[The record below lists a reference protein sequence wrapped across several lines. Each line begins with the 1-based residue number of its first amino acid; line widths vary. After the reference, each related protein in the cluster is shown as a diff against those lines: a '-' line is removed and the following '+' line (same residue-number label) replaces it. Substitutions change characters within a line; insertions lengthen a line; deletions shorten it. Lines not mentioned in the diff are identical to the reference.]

1 MTTTQTPQQAASGTQ
16 ESGTALYRKDVRPSW
31 YREMVQAR
39 DDLGRCVFLLHFN
52 VDDLVFDPN
61 LAPDSPNDLW
71 TVSEYV
77 AYRLAIA
84 KSLALSYSLHD
95 GLRVR
100 TREDLEAGSKASRPQ
115 EAWQD
120 DHIPSQLWQGVAGHA
135 ASQPYA
141 LIREQA
147 SPGRS
152 GHDDPRTPH
161 EWRHPDNV
169 FPLLSRV
176 LLHDYQAKNKLPMN
190 AGVLIEHLQ
199 HLVPTPNGP
208 LVAHNAAAIV
218 EALHEWSS
226 DPYLAQ
232 RKHIVVCVT
241 PDLAALNAEVQ
252 GGNSRLSIHR
262 LPMPGRDERKAF
274 LAWLVDFDDYRLPAG
289 AGDRNEVVDKLAN
302 GSAGMNLS
310 ELRDFVRFVHLH
322 PDADWKAHLAKRRA
336 EIVSRESD
344 GLLRPQEPK
353 HGLADIAG
361 YDYVKEQFD
370 RLLPRLRESRADI
383 AGILFVGPPGTGKS
397 YFAAA
402 LARDAGVPM
411 FVMRNVRSMWVGE
424 SERNFE
430 RILEV
435 ARTLAPAVIFV
446 DEIDQAFMSRSSGR
460 TDSGVEQRLL
470 GRLLE
475 FMEDKSNLG
484 KVLWI
489 AASNRPDL
497 LDAAL
502 LSRFKLRIP
511 FLLPDEA
518 ACRDL
523 LENKLPVQAGFRWQ
537 TPIWNEWMVES
548 VVGHY
553 SGRELETMVRA
564 AYWRAED
571 DAHHLTLADNDAWR
585 EQRSAQLAV
594 LGLQL
599 PTCPV
604 EQPGSDGAILPLA
617 APVYLQEILH
627 TSNPGHDEREY
638 VRQSLLALL
647 GAPFSTPALARAVR
661 TSLPSKIAEE
671 VVSKDDRINTDQISV
686 LLDPQISR
694 SSKQG
699 VAS

>member
-1 MTTTQTPQQAASGTQ
+1 MATQMPQQTNSANQ
-16 ESGTALYRKDVRPSW
+16 ESKTNRYRAEVRPSW

-52 VDDLVFDPN
+52 MDDLVFDSD
-61 LAPDSPNDLW
+61 LAPDAPNHLW
-71 TVSEYV
+71 TVSEFI
-77 AYRLAIA
+77 AYRLAKG

-100 TREDLEAGSKASRPQ
+100 TCADLEAGSAATRPMNTW
-115 EAWQD
+115 ED
-120 DHIPSQLWQGVAGHA
+120 NNSSSQLWQSMASHA

-141 LIREQA
+141 LIRDQA

-152 GHDDPRTPH
+152 GHDDPKTPH
-161 EWRHPDNV
+161 EWRHPDNI

-176 LLHDYQAKNKLPMN
+176 LLHDYQVKDKSPLT
-190 AGVLIEHLQ
+190 AGVLIEYLQ

-208 LVAHNAAAIV
+208 LVAHNAAAIM
-218 EALHEWSS
+218 EALHNWSS
-226 DPYLAQ
+226 DPYLVL
-232 RKHIVVCVT
+232 RKHVVVCIT
-241 PDLAALNAEVQ
+241 PDLAALHSEVQ
-252 GGNSRLSIHR
+252 GSNSRLSIHR

-274 LAWLVDFDDYRLPAG
+274 LAWLVDFDDYRLPAN
-289 AGDRNEVVDKLAN
+289 AGDTNEVVDKLAN
-302 GSAGMNLS
+302 GSSGMNLR

-322 PDADWKAHLAKRRA
+322 PDADWKTRLSERRA

-361 YDYVKEQFD
+361 YDYVKEQFG
-370 RLLPRLRESRADI
+370 RVLPRLREGRADI

-460 TDSGVEQRLL
+460 ADSGVEQRLL

-484 KVLWI
+484 RVLWI

-523 LENKLPVQAGFRWQ
+523 LENKLPAQAGFRWQ
-537 TPIWNEWMVES
+537 TSIWNDWMAGS

-553 SGRELETMVRA
+553 SGRELETIVRA
-564 AYWRAED
+564 AFWRAED
-571 DAHHLTLADNDAWR
+571 DAHHLASAANDGWR
-585 EQRSAQLAV
+585 EQRVSQLGT

-599 PTCPV
+599 PTYPV
-604 EQPGSDGAILPLA
+604 EQREIKGEALPHA
-617 APVYLQEILH
+617 NPIYLQEILH

-661 TSLPSKIAEE
+661 TSLPPDIAKR
-671 VVSKDDRINTDQISV
+671 VVSDDNRIKTDQIVEV
-686 LLDPQISR
+686 LNASINR
-694 SSKQG
+694 SYGQDSQ
-699 VAS
+699 S

>member
-1 MTTTQTPQQAASGTQ
+1 MSVVLTLQQTASGNQ
-16 ESGTALYRKDVRPSW
+16 ESKTNRYRAEIRPSW

-52 VDDLVFDPN
+52 IDDLVFDPS
-61 LAPDSPNDLW
+61 LAPDTPNDLW
-71 TVSEYV
+71 TVSEYI

-95 GLRVR
+95 GLRVH
-100 TREDLEAGSKASRPQ
+100 TREELEAGSAAPRPTNT
-115 EAWQD
+115 WKD
-120 DHIPSQLWQGVAGHA
+120 SNSPSQLWQGVASDA
-135 ASQPYA
+135 ALQPYA
-141 LIREQA
+141 LIRERA

-152 GHDDPRTPH
+152 GHDDPKTPH

-176 LLHDYQAKNKLPMN
+176 LLHDYQGKDKAPIN

-208 LVAHNAAAIV
+208 LVAHNVAAIM
-218 EALHEWSS
+218 EALHNWSS
-226 DPYLAQ
+226 DPYLAL
-232 RKHIVVCVT
+232 RKHVVVCIT
-241 PDLAALNAEVQ
+241 PDLVALHSEVQ

-262 LPMPGRDERKAF
+262 LPMPGRSERKAF
-274 LAWLVDFDDYRLPAG
+274 LAWLVGFDEYQLPVEV
-289 AGDRNEVVDKLAN
+289 GDANEVVDKLAN
-302 GSAGMNLS
+302 GSAGMNLR
-310 ELRDFVRFVHLH
+310 ELRDFVCFIHLH
-322 PDADWKAHLAKRRA
+322 PDVDWKTRLAERRA

-344 GLLRPQEPK
+344 GLLIPQEPK
-353 HGLADIAG
+353 HGLTDIAG

-370 RLLPRLRESRADI
+370 RLLPRLREGRADI
-383 AGILFVGPPGTGKS
+383 TGILFLGPPGTGKS

-430 RILEV
+430 HILEV
-435 ARTLAPAVIFV
+435 AHTLAPAVIFV
-446 DEIDQAFMSRSSGR
+446 DEIDQAFMSRSSSR
-460 TDSGVEQRLL
+460 ADSGVEQRLL

-523 LENKLPVQAGFRWQ
+523 LENKLPAQAGFRWQ
-537 TPIWNEWMVES
+537 TSIWNDWMAES

-553 SGRELETMVRA
+553 SGRELETIVRA
-564 AYWRAED
+564 AFWRAED
-571 DAHHLTLADNDAWR
+571 DAHHLALTGNDAWR
-585 EQRSAQLAV
+585 EQRVAQLAA
-594 LGLQL
+594 LSLQL
-599 PTCPV
+599 PVRPV
-604 EQPGSDGAILPLA
+604 QQPESDEEALPYA
-617 APVYLQEILH
+617 DPIYLQEILH

-647 GAPFSTPALARAVR
+647 GAPFSTSALARAVR
-661 TSLPSKIAEE
+661 TSLPREIAEA
-671 VVSKDDRINTDQISV
+671 VVSKDSRINTDQIAAF
-686 LLDPQISR
+686 LDER
-694 SSKQG
+694 SNQSYNQRI
-699 VAS
+699 AP

>member
-1 MTTTQTPQQAASGTQ
+1 
-16 ESGTALYRKDVRPSW
+16 
-31 YREMVQAR
+31 MVQAR

-52 VDDLVFDPN
+52 VDDLVFAQN
-61 LAPDSPNDLW
+61 LAPDFPNDLW
-71 TVSEYV
+71 TVSEYI
-77 AYRLAIA
+77 AYRLAKA

-95 GLRVR
+95 GLRVH
-100 TREDLEAGSKASRPQ
+100 TREDLESGSAAPRPTNTW
-115 EAWQD
+115 ESNNS
-120 DHIPSQLWQGVAGHA
+120 PSQLWQDTADHA

-141 LIREQA
+141 LIRAQA

-152 GHDDPRTPH
+152 GHDDPKTPH

-169 FPLLSRV
+169 FPLFSRV
-176 LLHDYQAKNKLPMN
+176 LLHDYHVKVNTNGSGTSGSEQTEKNMSV
-190 AGVLIEHLQ
+190 GVLIEHLQ
-199 HLVPTPNGP
+199 HLVPAPNGP
-208 LVAHNAAAIV
+208 LAAHNSAAIM
-218 EALHEWSS
+218 EALHNWSS
-226 DPYLAQ
+226 DPYLAL
-232 RKHIVVCVT
+232 RKHVVVCIT
-241 PDLAALNAEVQ
+241 PDLAALHAEVQ

-262 LPMPGRDERKAF
+262 LPMPGRDDRKAF
-274 LAWLVDFDDYRLPAG
+274 VAWLVGFDEYRLPAD
-289 AGDRNEVVDKLAN
+289 ADDANETEAIDKLAN
-302 GSAGMNLS
+302 GSAGMNLR
-310 ELRDFVRFVHLH
+310 ELRDFVRFVNLH
-322 PDADWKAHLAKRRA
+322 PDADWRTRLAERRA

-370 RLLPRLRESRADI
+370 RLLPRLREGRADI

-446 DEIDQAFMSRSSGR
+446 DEIDQAFMSRSSNR
-460 TDSGVEQRLL
+460 SDSGVEQRLL

-475 FMEDKSNLG
+475 FMEDKGNLG
-484 KVLWI
+484 RVLWI

-523 LENKLPVQAGFRWQ
+523 LENKLPAQAGFRWQ
-537 TPIWNEWMVES
+537 TSIWNEWMTKS

-564 AYWRAED
+564 AFWRAED
-571 DAHHLTLADNDAWR
+571 DAHHLTSAGNGAWR

-594 LGLQL
+594 LGLEL
-599 PTCPV
+599 PPRPI
-604 EQPGSDGAILPLA
+604 EQRGSNGMTMPYAD
-617 APVYLQEILH
+617 PVYLQEILH

-661 TSLPSKIAEE
+661 TSLPDAIGKA
-671 VVSKDDRINTDQISV
+671 VVSDDNRINTQEIAAF
-686 LLDPQISR
+686 LDAQTNFSR
-694 SSKQG
+694 KQSAG
-699 VAS
+699 S